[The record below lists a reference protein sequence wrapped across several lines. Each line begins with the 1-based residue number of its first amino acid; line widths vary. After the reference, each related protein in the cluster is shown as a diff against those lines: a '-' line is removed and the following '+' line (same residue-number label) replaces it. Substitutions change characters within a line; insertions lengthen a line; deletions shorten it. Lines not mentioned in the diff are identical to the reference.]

1 MRFGLF
7 TYGGGWSI
15 VAQMDQLYVQKK
27 KIITS
32 EELLDLVSV
41 AKSIPGTMIANVAM
55 LFGYR
60 TAGLFGGVICVFGMC
75 FPPMAVLV
83 LISFFYEA
91 FRDNYWVSAAMQ
103 GMQAAVVPIIA
114 SVAVNLLKGSLK
126 YPPCVVIIGIST
138 LIYLFADI
146 HPVLLVVFGAVA
158 GLLMGEYYERKE
170 RK

>member
-1 MRFGLF
+1 M
-7 TYGGGWSI
+7 
-15 VAQMDQLYVQKK
+15 AQMDQLYVQKK

-60 TAGLFGGVICVFGMC
+60 AAGLLGGFVCVFGMC

-83 LISFFYEA
+83 VISFFYEA

-138 LIYLFADI
+138 LMYLFADI
-146 HPVLLVVFGAVA
+146 HPVLLVVFGGIA